1 MAKQSIT
8 SLDVKAFEYLIK
20 KRMAADETFTDYNF
34 DGSGLSAIIR
44 LLGLDSNNL
53 AFIGNMVHGE
63 SHLLTAQQRTN
74 AALAAQML
82 SYTPSNHRAAYMY
95 GDVKVTPYDASTAP
109 DTLVLDTK
117 AMFVGAKD
125 GKTYPF
131 VVSEP
136 VQGKLVDGSY
146 LFSNVKFIQGTW
158 MYKTYTVEGSAISS
172 YQIPTDTVDI
182 DYIKVQIQADQ
193 TIDNFT
199 SFTRYQTPYQLD
211 QYSNLFFVELGI
223 DGLYAI
229 EFGDGYIARRVEDQN
244 LIFIQYLSTTGV
256 DGNDITSLSAASS
269 IGGFSQID
277 ITLADG
283 ERSVGGSAPED
294 IDSIKKMAPLAYQAD
309 GSAVAES
316 DYGVLLLRL
325 FSNVAQARPYGGDTI
340 DPPAPG
346 YVYIAAVPK
355 VGETFTAEEKAD
367 MQAELDKY
375 NVGSITPKIVDAD
388 VYWVN
393 VNTKVFWDP
402 TATIYTEEQLKQ
414 LVKDKVV
421 SWGAANLAGF
431 SEIFDKE
438 ILSEAI
444 SGFERSISSNITTV
458 SYRKNFSPTP
468 GISEAFSLEF
478 NRSIKPGT
486 VTVKGFK
493 PVPAEVDY
501 TYSMS
506 DVSGVLNLYKTDET
520 GKSFLV
526 SQSGTVDY
534 EKGQVNITAF
544 MVSKFDTGGIRTTV
558 SPDGEDQ
565 NFTTVNNQVLKIGDI
580 NVTTGVRYVNR
591 A

>member
-1 MAKQSIT
+1 MTKQSIT

-34 DGSGLSAIIR
+34 DGSGLAAIIR

-53 AFIGNMVHGE
+53 GFLGNMVHGE

-74 AALAAQML
+74 AALAAQMQ
-82 SYTPSNHRAAYMY
+82 SYVPYNHRAAYLY
-95 GDVKVTPYDASTAP
+95 GDVKVTPYDPATAP
-109 DTLVLDTK
+109 DTLVLDTR
-117 AMFVGAKD
+117 ALFAGAKD

-131 VVSEP
+131 VVAEP
-136 VQGKLVDGSY
+136 IQGKLVDGSY
-146 LFSNVKFIQGTW
+146 IFTNVKFIQGTW

-172 YQIPTDTVDI
+172 YQIPADTVDI
-182 DYIKVQIQADQ
+182 DYIKVQVQ
-193 TIDNFT
+193 TDPNVDTFT
-199 SFTRYQTPYQLD
+199 SFSRYQTPYQLD

-223 DGLYAI
+223 DGLYSI
-229 EFGDGYIARRVEDQN
+229 EFGDGYIARRVDDQN
-244 LIFIQYLSTTGV
+244 LVFIQYLSTAGV
-256 DGNDITSLSAASS
+256 DGNDITSISAASS

-277 ITLADG
+277 ITLPDN
-283 ERSVGGSAPED
+283 ERSVGGSAPES

-316 DYGVLLLRL
+316 DYGVLLMRL

-346 YVYIAAVPK
+346 YVFIAAVPK

-367 MQAELDKY
+367 MEQELDKY
-375 NVGSITPKIVDAD
+375 NVGSVTPKIVDAD

-402 TATIYTEEQLKQ
+402 TATIYTEEQLKD
-414 LVKDKVV
+414 LVKEKVI
-421 SWGAANLAGF
+421 SWGTANLAGF
-431 SEIFDKE
+431 SEIFDRE
-438 ILSEAI
+438 ILAEAI

-458 SYRKNFSPTP
+458 TYRKNFSPTP

-478 NRSIKPGT
+478 GRSIRTGS
-486 VTVKGFK
+486 VTVVGFK

-501 TYSMS
+501 TYTMADSA
-506 DVSGVLNLYKTDET
+506 GVLNLYKTDTT
-520 GKSFLV
+520 GKQFLV
-526 SQSGTVDY
+526 SQIGTVDY
-534 EKGQVNITAF
+534 ENGVVNISAF
-544 MVSKFDTGGIRTTV
+544 MVSKFDTGGIRVTV
-558 SPDGEDQ
+558 APDGEDQ
-565 NFTTVNNQVLKIGDI
+565 NFTTKNNQVLKIGDI